1 MARKK
6 KAKPLDEEGGYP
18 VEQDESKPKPT
29 FSNEGLIKPLK
40 KEQIEQIAVDVAVQL
55 DTLGETDTAVT
66 AKLTAADVRGRRNDD
81 NKCPIANYLRKNVKL
96 PDHVYISVQYTKV
109 SFLECFAGAELV
121 SVPLPKGAVKFIE
134 AWEDGKHVRLADVKE

>member
-6 KAKPLDEEGGYP
+6 KAKPLDEDGGYP
-18 VEQDESKPKPT
+18 VEQEESKPKPT

-55 DTLGETDTAVT
+55 AKLGDTDTAVT
-66 AKLTAADVRGRRNDD
+66 ATLTAADIKGRRNDD
-81 NKCPIANYLRKNVKL
+81 NKCPIANYLRKNVKM
-96 PDHVYISVQYTKV
+96 PDHVYVSVQHTKV
-109 SFLECFAGAELV
+109 SLLESFAGTELT

-134 AWEDGKHVRLADVKE
+134 AWDGGKHVRLADVKE